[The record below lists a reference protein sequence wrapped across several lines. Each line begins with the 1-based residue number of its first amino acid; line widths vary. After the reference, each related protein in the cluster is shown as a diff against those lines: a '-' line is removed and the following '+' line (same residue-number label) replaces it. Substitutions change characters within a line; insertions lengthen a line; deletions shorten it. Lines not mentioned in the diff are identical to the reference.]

1 MTELSHVAD
10 SDTARPDYL
19 PLAMHRI
26 LIVEDEQDIA
36 DLIGFNL
43 QRAGFEVLKAHD
55 GIEGTE
61 TALRERPDLIV
72 LDLMLPGRD
81 GYGVFRELRR
91 DSRTVGIPV
100 IMLTARAQTEDRIQ
114 GLEAGAD
121 DYVTKPFSPKELL
134 LRVQAILKRTDATPG
149 AVDFTHGPFRFD
161 KNALK
166 FYIEQQPAEL
176 TSTEFK
182 LLLYLCERAG
192 KTQDR
197 NDLLRTIWG
206 YSDAAHSRT
215 LDTHMKRL
223 RQKLESHGSWIETV
237 RGVGYRV
244 ARAEE

>member
-1 MTELSHVAD
+1 
-10 SDTARPDYL
+10 
-19 PLAMHRI
+19 MHRI
-26 LIVEDEQDIA
+26 LIVEDERDIN

-43 QRAGFEVLKAHD
+43 QRAGYEVIKAYD
-55 GIEGTE
+55 GLEGTE
-61 TALRERPDLIV
+61 LALRERPDLIL

-91 DSRTVGIPV
+91 DSRTSNTPV

-121 DYVTKPFSPKELL
+121 DYLTKPFSPKELM
-134 LRVQAILKRTDATPG
+134 LRVQAILKRVEGPPG
-149 AVDFTHGPFRFD
+149 NVDLTFGPFRFD

-166 FYIEQQPAEL
+166 FYLENEPVDL

-182 LLLYLCERAG
+182 LLLFLCERPG

-197 NDLLRTIWG
+197 NDLLRSVWG
-206 YSDAAHSRT
+206 YSDATFSRT

-223 RQKLESHGSWIETV
+223 RQKLGPYGTMIETI
-237 RGVGYRV
+237 RGIGYCI
-244 ARAEE
+244 AKTDA

>member
-1 MTELSHVAD
+1 MQK
-10 SDTARPDYL
+10 
-19 PLAMHRI
+19 I

-36 DLIGFNL
+36 DLVCFNL
-43 QRAGFEVLKAHD
+43 QRAGFEVFKAHD
-55 GIEGTE
+55 GIVGTE
-61 TALRERPDLIV
+61 MALSSRPDLIV

-91 DSRTVGIPV
+91 DSRTVDIPV

-121 DYVTKPFSPKELL
+121 DYLTKPFSPKELL
-134 LRVQAILKRTDATPG
+134 LRIQAILKRTDGGPG
-149 AVDFTHGPFRFD
+149 MVDFTHGPFRFD

-166 FYIEQQPAEL
+166 FYVDNEPSEL

-182 LLLYLCERAG
+182 LLLFLCERPG

-197 NDLLRTIWG
+197 NDLLRTLWG

-223 RQKLESHGSWIETV
+223 RQKLGAYGSWVETI

-244 ARAEE
+244 SKADE

>member
-1 MTELSHVAD
+1 
-10 SDTARPDYL
+10 
-19 PLAMHRI
+19 MHRI
-26 LIVEDEQDIA
+26 LIVEDERDIN

-43 QRAGFEVLKAHD
+43 QRAGYEVIKAYD
-55 GIEGTE
+55 GLEGTE
-61 TALRERPDLIV
+61 LALRERPDLIL

-91 DSRTVGIPV
+91 DSRTATTPV

-121 DYVTKPFSPKELL
+121 DYLTKPFSPKELM
-134 LRVQAILKRTDATPG
+134 LRVQAILKRVEGAPG
-149 AVDFTHGPFRFD
+149 TVDLTYGPFRFD

-166 FYIEQQPAEL
+166 FYLENEPVDL

-182 LLLYLCERAG
+182 LLLFLCERPG

-197 NDLLRTIWG
+197 NDLLRTVWG
-206 YSDAAHSRT
+206 YSDATFSRT

-223 RQKLESHGSWIETV
+223 RQKLGPYGTMIETV
-237 RGVGYRV
+237 RGIGYCI
-244 ARAEE
+244 AKADA

>member
-1 MTELSHVAD
+1 
-10 SDTARPDYL
+10 
-19 PLAMHRI
+19 MHRI
-26 LIVEDEQDIA
+26 LIIEDEQDIA

-43 QRAGFEVLKAHD
+43 QRAGFETLKAHD
-55 GIEGTE
+55 GIVGTE
-61 TALRERPDLIV
+61 TAMRERPDLIV

-81 GYGVFRELRR
+81 GYAVFRELRR
-91 DSRTVGIPV
+91 DARTATIPV

-121 DYVTKPFSPKELL
+121 DYLTKPFSPKELL
-134 LRVQAILKRTDATPG
+134 LRVQAILKRSDGPPG
-149 AVDFTHGPFRFD
+149 TVDLTYGPFRFD

-166 FYIEQQPAEL
+166 FYIDNEPAEL

-182 LLLYLCERAG
+182 LLLFLCERAG
-192 KTQDR
+192 KPQDR
-197 NDLLRTIWG
+197 NELLRTIWG

-223 RQKLESHGSWIETV
+223 RQKLGPHGSLVETV

-244 ARAEE
+244 AKAAE

>member
-1 MTELSHVAD
+1 
-10 SDTARPDYL
+10 
-19 PLAMHRI
+19 MHRI
-26 LIVEDEQDIA
+26 LIIEDEQDIA

-43 QRAGFEVLKAHD
+43 HRAGYEVLKAHD

-81 GYGVFRELRR
+81 GFAVFRELRR
-91 DSRTVGIPV
+91 DPRTVGIPV

-121 DYVTKPFSPKELL
+121 DYLTKPFSPKELM
-134 LRVQAILKRTDATPG
+134 LRVSAILKRADSPPG
-149 AVDFTHGPFRFD
+149 NVDFSHGPFRFD
-161 KNALK
+161 KNSQK
-166 FYIEQQPAEL
+166 FYLDNQPAEL

-182 LLLYLCERAG
+182 LLLFLCERAG
-192 KTQDR
+192 KQQDR
-197 NDLLRTIWG
+197 NDLLRTVWG

-223 RQKLESHGSWIETV
+223 RQKLGSHGAWIETV
-237 RGVGYRV
+237 RGIGYRT
-244 ARAEE
+244 AKSAP